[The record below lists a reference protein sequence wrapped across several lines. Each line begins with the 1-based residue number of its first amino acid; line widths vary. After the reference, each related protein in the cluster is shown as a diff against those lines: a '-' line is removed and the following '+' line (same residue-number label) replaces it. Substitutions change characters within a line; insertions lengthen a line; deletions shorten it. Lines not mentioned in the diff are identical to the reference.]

1 MSCLIVSSH
10 PRQCSSR
17 SVMVIAIRH
26 DTVNGADA
34 LTVLPASVHVTV
46 CVPVPGF
53 VVEEVP

>member
-1 MSCLIVSSH
+1 
-10 PRQCSSR
+10 
-17 SVMVIAIRH
+17 MVIAIRH